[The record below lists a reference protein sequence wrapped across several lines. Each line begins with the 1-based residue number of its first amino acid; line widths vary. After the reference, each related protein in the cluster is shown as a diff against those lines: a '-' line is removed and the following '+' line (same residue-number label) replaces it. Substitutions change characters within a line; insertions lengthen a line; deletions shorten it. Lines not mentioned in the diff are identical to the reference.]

1 MKKFKKLS
9 ALLIAAVM
17 VLTMAVPAMA
27 LDGTETAEVKVTGL
41 VKGDKVNFYR
51 VAEPTWD
58 ASKNL
63 TGYRLV
69 EGFVDE
75 ADEVTL
81 TLTEGTKTYTI
92 TKPAGELDA
101 DGDGKVDAKITL
113 ASVTATAV
121 GESTADTLENKEWT
135 VGTFPRKNANDVG
148 TTDTAAAGAI
158 IYNML
163 QPKQEQIALALTKL
177 TTADYADVEAAD
189 DGVAR
194 QEVTAGEYIAVP
206 TPVAGNQK
214 TYNPVVVSAGYKGAQ
229 KYVEDDTTPGT
240 FFKKKDGSF
249 TTTAPAAD
257 TWRDYA
263 NVTAWDEEANP
274 KYVTG
279 ADFHMYKADGE
290 TTEDQ
295 LIAKHIDMSA
305 KYDWKMEGTTAIDKS
320 QTPKLDKEAETEH
333 NEGTKEVPVLI
344 TLANGD
350 TKLTGNK
357 QTYLKAPYTSTE
369 YAAIQTAADDAKFKL
384 VDGKYVVDTENAA
397 GSVDKATALAAAET
411 TEASEATLVT
421 SEGNV
426 YNAGQGELINY
437 TLTPNPMPQ
446 YPTNATNKTFV
457 INDTFSA
464 GISYVHGSLDIALT
478 GYDVVKVHPA
488 GAGATDNNRYDYFYK
503 NGTYT
508 ADTAASS
515 IGKYYLVNGAMVEIT
530 DTNVASVPADTQLY
544 TLFAK
549 YKHNHPGTPTFQVNF
564 IYDALP
570 GTEGAKVAPTLTY
583 QGVIN
588 ENGVTGIDGNLNIAK
603 MFFAKNSGN
612 GNDWNVDNFEEPSGD
627 DYNERH
633 DEEKVYT
640 YNIRFRKTN
649 DEDMHKVNNDA
660 TANFFYA
667 LKDPYTPNGADADAQ
682 AAQQA
687 AYDALKAAAT
697 KSVKADGTVL
707 WLVASDATPTTG
719 ALADYADTANKYVA
733 NSAYTTL
740 EGAVFGLYEEGTNKL
755 ITEITVG
762 PEGIANTTLA
772 HNGSY
777 YLKELVPPTGYTLSN
792 TQTPVTVNWESS
804 TIKTTDTVTRKVYT
818 VKVNEAMDMDGD
830 GVLPE
835 KNANAESD
843 QFNWSNAA
851 ANVFAE
857 DQVGWLVGTDANAP
871 FYELKA
877 YDVTDNT
884 KVTSYNEETHI
895 MVLDDG
901 SVVRH
906 VFRAYMK
913 EEVTTTTVNEETVY
927 NNTTNGGTTMI
938 DRINNTKSPEL
949 PSTGGMG
956 TYLFTIAGIA
966 IMGVA
971 AFMLIFKRRRA

>member
-41 VKGDKVNFYR
+41 VEGDKVNFYR

-113 ASVTATAV
+113 DSVTATAV

-177 TTADYADVEAAD
+177 TTPDYADVEAAD

-194 QEVTAGEYIAVP
+194 RAVTAGEYIAVP

-263 NVTAWDEEANP
+263 EVDGWDTVTDPLNP
-274 KYVTG
+274 TYTKT

-384 VDGKYVVDTENAA
+384 VDAKYVVDTENAA

-488 GAGATDNNRYDYFYK
+488 GATDNNRYDYFYK
-503 NGTYT
+503 NGTH
-508 ADTAASS
+508 AAATAASS
-515 IGKYYLVNGAMVEIT
+515 IGKYYLVSGAMVEIT
-530 DTNVASVPADTQLY
+530 DANVASVPADTQLY

-603 MFFAKNSGN
+603 MFFAKNSGD
-612 GNDWNVDNFEEPSGD
+612 GNDWDVDNFDEPSGD

-649 DEDMHKVNNDA
+649 DENMHKVDNEA
-660 TANFFYA
+660 TADYFLA
-667 LKDPYTPNGADADAQ
+667 LKDPYTPSGADADAQ

-687 AYDALKAAAT
+687 QYDELKKNAT
-697 KSVKADGTVL
+697 KSVNADGSVL
-707 WLVASDATPTTG
+707 YLVAPSTDAEFVGT
-719 ALADYADTANKYVA
+719 DKYVA
-733 NSAYTTL
+733 NSKYTTL
-740 EGAVFGLYEEGTNKL
+740 EGAVFGLYNKADDTL
-755 ITEITVG
+755 VCEITVG
-762 PEGIANTTLA
+762 PDGIANATLA
-772 HNGSY
+772 HNGEY

-792 TQTPVTVNWESS
+792 TKTDVTVNWESS
-804 TIKTTDTVTRKVYT
+804 TIKTTDEVTRWVYT
-818 VKVNEAMDMDGD
+818 VKITEAMDMDGD
-830 GVLPE
+830 GVAPE
-835 KNANAESD
+835 VHANDDGNENYST
-843 QFNWSNAA
+843 AA
-851 ANVFAE
+851 ANAFAE
-857 DQVGWLVGTDANAP
+857 DQVGWLVGQGANAP
-871 FYELKA
+871 FYELDA

-884 KVTSYNEETHI
+884 KITSYDEERHI
-895 MVLDDG
+895 MTLEDG

-906 VFRAYMK
+906 IFRAYMK
-913 EEVTTTTVNEETVY
+913 EKVTTTTVNEETVY

-938 DRINNTKSPEL
+938 ERINNTQSPEL